1 MSSLRLDSRPKCR
14 LSLTSGIWR
23 WLVGVAF
30 AMAALPAAEW
40 RLNISDS
47 AAVQGIGALPPGG
60 SLTIAWERS
69 RPVGEAWLEPF
80 IDTPDLRHAMV
91 AAPLRMA
98 DGQRSGT
105 ATIRFVPADWAGS
118 PLSDDLLALVARL
131 GANATGE
138 AGPLAVR
145 FTTTAGSAADPAA
158 VAPHQV
164 DRSCWREWR
173 LVVLDRAAGGL
184 PIATGAGAVIDG
196 QGRHWPCF
204 PDQPWVADSAGRWLA
219 RGSPRWVLRLAA
231 NETPVE
237 PLRFAWWKQTS
248 ADLAVPDWQSPAL
261 PAAER
266 SAEPP
271 PGHPPLVPAPIPWPL
286 TAAWSG
292 QAERWLPTKP
302 AQPGFRLLPTSD
314 WPAAPAPVLAWSAG
328 WGGMRGPGLVAWQ
341 QAAAWD
347 AVLASGLPAI
357 DLLPAAWWDEQGA
370 FRFGTGPWSALRP
383 SALWADERWRSN
395 LLGQVRTVIARSRAA
410 PGLKEWHAGSTGCVP
425 AGGEADLRACA
436 ATLAATVAACDARPV
451 LFRHPLLVN
460 FAKDEPVANGWFG
473 FEDGPQ
479 GWEALPLAEFTRSQ
493 VAATRGAGAADG
505 QGWLRLALPA
515 VGAERAAGAW
525 VHLDANVVN
534 LDRLDLSARLD
545 AQGGSVRL
553 FAFCTDERHRWYQ
566 QDLGEIPAWST
577 WLAVTADFRDE
588 ASWEP
593 KGHATPWSGATRRR
607 LRCLGLTAWYHGQ
620 TTGPVTVGIDAIRR
634 RGWVVEESPSE
645 LSIRSLRLG
654 SWNTAPRSSDL
665 VAGGTPA
672 PSRGP
677 AASGPPDAVDPRMTN
692 PAGLPLVPR
701 WQPIG
706 ADVELSR
713 SSANPY
719 DPDSADVVGEV
730 EGPAGQRLTWPAWWH
745 EPYELALDRGI
756 ERAVPSGAG
765 HWRWRFL
772 PTAPGV
778 WKWRI
783 VARLKLRK
791 DWQQTTSPWHQVEVS
806 AAADPAALLPIRIC
820 ARDPTWFET
829 ADGAFCL
836 PLGLTLRSPG
846 DGRQDDVLADIPG
859 KQKALSRSRDWER
872 LGTRAYERW
881 FSLMQ
886 ANGLD
891 WARVWM
897 CPWWCGQEW
906 TREWDEYGGLTWYSQ
921 AHAARL
927 DRVLDLAAAHGVRV
941 QLELQNH
948 GMTSPTIRAN
958 GRRGVDSQWEE
969 SPYAFE
975 NGGPCRH
982 PTEFYSSDA
991 VWAIH
996 AKRLRYCLARWGWRS
1011 AWAATALS
1019 SEMEFTGVWDSE
1031 AEADEINGHSP
1042 TLQRWVERSRDWF
1055 AERDPLR
1062 RPLSFHFSHPWRAA
1076 KMWRIPGLGFSFSNA
1091 YTGFQS
1097 DMAPGRLGGT
1107 GERDLPLALDRYLTQ
1122 HFPPVALRRPTLLGE
1137 WGGHWAQNNHTQLL
1151 GELHTGIWLQ
1161 AVLPYGGNV
1170 GFWWWLWV
1178 DAADQW
1184 GEYAAVKRFLAGEDR
1199 RGRDLVIANP
1209 KSEGSGQAQAVG
1221 MASETMHRY
1230 YCWLKSLDQNPGL
1243 TNDRDQGRLI
1253 IETKAKD
1260 SIWRVER
1267 WDCRAGTLNN
1277 TVELT
1282 ADSTGRLRIP
1292 LGKLTPDAAFKLDRV
1307 EALVVPAGR

>member
-1 MSSLRLDSRPKCR
+1 MIRR
-14 LSLTSGIWR
+14 LSGAIR
-23 WLVGVAF
+23 RAVVGLLLGLS
-30 AMAALPAAEW
+30 ALPAGEW
-40 RLNISDS
+40 RIELSDA

-69 RPVGEAWLEPF
+69 RPAGEAWLEPF
-80 IDTPDLRHAMV
+80 IDTTDLRHAMV
-91 AAPLRMA
+91 AAPLRLA

-131 GANATGE
+131 GAIATGD
-138 AGPLAVR
+138 AGPMSVR
-145 FTTTAGSAADPAA
+145 FTTAAGSAADPAA
-158 VAPHQV
+158 VAPTLV
-164 DRSCWREWR
+164 DRGCWREWR
-173 LVVLDRAAGGL
+173 LTVLDRAAGGL
-184 PIATGAGAVIDG
+184 AIATGAAAVIDG

-204 PDQPWVADSAGRWLA
+204 PDQPWVADAAGRWLA

-231 NETPVE
+231 GENPVQ
-237 PLRFAWWKQTS
+237 PLRFLWWKQSS
-248 ADLAVPDWQSPAL
+248 ADQPAPDWKSPPL
-261 PAAER
+261 PQATLS

-271 PGHPPLVPAPIPWPL
+271 PGHPPLVPAPIAWPL
-286 TAAWSG
+286 AAAWTG
-292 QAERWLPTKP
+292 QAERWFPGQA
-302 AQPGFRLLPTSD
+302 AQAGFRLLPPSLS
-314 WPAAPAPVLAWSAG
+314 PAAPAPVLTWSAG
-328 WGGMRGPGLVAWQ
+328 WGGMRGPGLVAWH

-347 AVLASGLPAI
+347 AVLANGLPAI

-370 FRFGTGPWSALRP
+370 FRFGTGPWSVLRP
-383 SALWADERWRSN
+383 SELWADDRWRSN
-395 LLGQVRTVIARSRAA
+395 LLSHVRTVIARSRAA
-410 PGLKEWHAGSTGCVP
+410 PGLREWQAGSTGSVP
-425 AGGEADLRACA
+425 AGGEAGLRTL
-436 ATLAATVAACDARPV
+436 ATTMAATVAAWDARPL
-451 LFRHPLLVN
+451 LFRHPLLVD
-460 FAKDEPVANGWFG
+460 FAKDEPLANGWFG

-479 GWEALPLAEFTRSQ
+479 GWEALPLADFTRSQ
-493 VAATRGAGAADG
+493 VAAIRGPGAAAG
-505 QGWLRLALPA
+505 QGWLRLSLPA

-525 VHLDANVVN
+525 VRLDSNVAN

-545 AQGGSVRL
+545 APSGSVRL

-588 ASWEP
+588 ALWEA
-593 KGHATPWSGATRRR
+593 KGHTTPWTSATRRR

-620 TTGPVTVGIDAIRR
+620 VTGPVTVGIDALRR
-634 RGWVVEESPSE
+634 RGWVVEDTPPQ
-645 LSIRSLRLG
+645 LTFRSLRLA
-654 SWNTAPRSSDL
+654 SWTAAPRSGGL
-665 VAGGTPA
+665 VAGGTPT
-672 PSRGP
+672 PGRP
-677 AASGPPDAVDPRMTN
+677 PTSGPPADPGISDAAETLR
-692 PAGLPLVPR
+692 VPR

-706 ADVELSR
+706 ADFDLSR
-713 SSANPY
+713 ASANPY

-730 EGPAGQRLTWPAWWH
+730 EGPAGQRLSWPAWWH
-745 EPYELALDRGI
+745 EPYELAVDRGI
-756 ERAVPSGAG
+756 ERALPNGTG

-772 PTAPGV
+772 PTSPGL

-791 DWQQTTSPWHQVEVS
+791 EWQQTTSAWHQVEVS
-806 AAADPAALLPIRIC
+806 AAADPAALPPIRIC

-829 ADGAFCL
+829 VDGAFCL

-846 DGRQDDVLADIPG
+846 DGRQDDVLSQIPG
-859 KQKALSRSRDWER
+859 KQKDFSRSRDWER
-872 LGTRAYERW
+872 LGTGAYERW
-881 FSLMQ
+881 FTAMQ
-886 ANGLD
+886 AHGLD

-921 AHAARL
+921 AHSARL
-927 DRVLDLAAAHGVRV
+927 DRVLDLAAAHGVRI

-948 GMTSPTIRAN
+948 GMTSPTIRVN
-958 GRRGVDSQWEE
+958 GRNGVDSQWEE
-969 SPYAFE
+969 SPYATE

-982 PTEFYSSDA
+982 PIEFYSKETA
-991 VWAIH
+991 WAIH
-996 AKRLRYCLARWGWRS
+996 AKRLRYCLARWGWRT

-1019 SEMEFTGVWDSE
+1019 SEMEFTGVWDTE

-1055 AERDPLR
+1055 TDHDPLR

-1097 DMAPGRLGGT
+1097 DMAPGHLGGT

-1122 HFPPVALRRPTLLGE
+1122 HFPPTTLQRPTLLGE
-1137 WGGHWAQNNHTQLL
+1137 WGGHWSHNNHTQLL
-1151 GELHTGIWLQ
+1151 GELHTGLWLQ

-1170 GFWWWLWV
+1170 GFWWWLWI

-1184 GEYAAVKRFLAGEDR
+1184 SEYAAVKRFLTGDDR
-1199 RGRDLVIANP
+1199 RWRNLVIANP
-1209 KSEGSGQAQAVG
+1209 KVEGSSQAQATG
-1221 MASETMHRY
+1221 MAGDTIHRY
-1230 YCWLKSLDQNPGL
+1230 YCWLKTLDQNPGL
-1243 TNDRDQGRLI
+1243 TSARDQGRLVV
-1253 IETKAKD
+1253 ETKDKNAT
-1260 SIWRVER
+1260 WRVER
-1267 WDCRAGTLNN
+1267 WDCRAGTING

-1282 ADSTGRLRIP
+1282 ADNTGKLRIP
-1292 LGKLTPDAAFKLDRV
+1292 LGKLTPDAAFKLERI
-1307 EALVVPAGR
+1307 ESLVVPAGR